1 MKQVYTCIPSLL
13 LVAVVALGGLAVGNP
28 VRQDTVTRYYIIP
41 SCSFVPPDEN
51 AGYSRGGGGFNAED
65 NDPFYASVILP
76 DSAQVIEMKAWVRH
90 DSTTTL
96 DIEVSLWRLPITAF
110 YTERMAYAVSV
121 PIQGIIQVLVD
132 STIEYGLIDNAS
144 YFYHATVWL
153 KNMNAHTLRGV
164 LITYTVV
171 EGTQVEETSE
181 FTNAS
186 PVSPTVYPTPFVRRT
201 AIDYVVPKREKVS
214 IRIYDAAGRLVKTIV
229 DGIMSQGSYTA
240 RWDGTDSRGRH
251 IPSGSY
257 FCTIK
262 ANGTEVTK
270 VVQVK

>member
-132 STIEYGLIDNAS
+132 I
-144 YFYHATVWL
+144 
-153 KNMNAHTLRGV
+153 
-164 LITYTVV
+164 
-171 EGTQVEETSE
+171 
-181 FTNAS
+181 TNAS
-186 PVSPTVYPTPFVRRT
+186 PVSPTVYPTPFVRQT